1 MRELPSRRRIT
12 ADAISH
18 ERILG
23 PDQVVPRHGWR
34 ARVHAATGGRL
45 NVGPGAGER
54 RYQELLD
61 RVRRP
66 LHGSSQI
73 AISSIKGGVGKTTVA
88 ACLGLLMAE
97 YRGDGVVALDAD
109 PDAGTLA
116 DRLTGEPTRTV
127 RDLLGNLDT
136 IGSLSD
142 FSEFT
147 TLAGR
152 LRVLAGEQDPAM
164 GEAFRRDEYE
174 QVCQTLTRY
183 FPIVI
188 TDSGTGMVHDVMRGI
203 LTSADR
209 LVVVG
214 SLTVDGAS
222 RASKTLDWLLA
233 HGHEQLA
240 DEAILVLCSDRG
252 SARVDRRQLRDH
264 FNLRCNDVIEI
275 PADEHLYSGGKIE
288 ASLLAPS
295 TREAFLNLAAVVADG
310 FR

>member
-1 MRELPSRRRIT
+1 
-12 ADAISH
+12 
-18 ERILG
+18 
-23 PDQVVPRHGWR
+23 
-34 ARVHAATGGRL
+34 
-45 NVGPGAGER
+45 
-54 RYQELLD
+54 
-61 RVRRP
+61 
-66 LHGSSQI
+66 
-73 AISSIKGGVGKTTVA
+73 
-88 ACLGLLMAE
+88 
-97 YRGDGVVALDAD
+97 
-109 PDAGTLA
+109 
-116 DRLTGEPTRTV
+116 
-127 RDLLGNLDT
+127 
-136 IGSLSD
+136 
-142 FSEFT
+142 
-147 TLAGR
+147 
-152 LRVLAGEQDPAM
+152 M
-164 GEAFRRDEYE
+164 GEAFRREEYE

-252 SARVDRRQLRDH
+252 SARVDRQQLRDH

-288 ASLLAPS
+288 PSLLAPA